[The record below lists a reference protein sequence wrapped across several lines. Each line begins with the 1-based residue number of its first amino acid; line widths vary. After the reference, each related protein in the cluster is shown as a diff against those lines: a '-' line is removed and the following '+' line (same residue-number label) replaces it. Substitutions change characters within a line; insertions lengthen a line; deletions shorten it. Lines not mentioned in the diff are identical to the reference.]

1 MKMKITNPQKILE
14 VTMKSIR
21 TIFIGMSILLLI
33 LITGCDAI
41 PQDLLPSQNGD
52 TLQASGVVEAVEV
65 VVAPEV
71 SGTITEILVQKGEAV
86 QAGDP
91 LFVLQDELLQA
102 QHDQALAA
110 HEAALANID
119 TAQAA
124 LKLAESNL
132 EAAHAGQTAAEAQY
146 ELQLDVVREADLP
159 NRENT
164 WDQDTP
170 TEFELPGWYFD
181 PNEQL
186 SAAKAELAA
195 AQDDYETEQE
205 NFTEL
210 LNDPGNAEL
219 RDTEARLAEA
229 QAAFLVAQTL
239 RDRAIG
245 QDGREQV
252 DDYVQTLFDSAKSE
266 LESAQLEYDQLLT
279 DQEYEDVLEAR
290 ARVSVAK
297 QRYEIAL
304 DHLTS
309 LQTGENDLSVEAAKA
324 GVSQAEAAVVQAE
337 AAKVQAEAGVTQ
349 AEKVVAQTQAGL
361 DMVEIQLEKLTVQ
374 APVGGVI
381 MTRSIE
387 VGELAQVGSS
397 ALTIGKLDDLT
408 VKVYVPESKYGQ
420 INLDDTVEL
429 TTNSF
434 PDKVFEATVIR
445 IADKAEYTPRNVQ
458 TSEDRATTV
467 YAIELSVN
475 DTAGNL
481 KPGMQVDVSFG
492 N

>member
-1 MKMKITNPQKILE
+1 MFLE
-14 VTMKSIR
+14 VNMKSIR
-21 TIFIGMSILLLI
+21 TLFIGTSILLLI
-33 LITGCDAI
+33 LISGCDAI

-52 TLQASGVVEAVEV
+52 VIQASGVVEAVEI

-71 SGTITEILVQKGEAV
+71 NGTISEILVQKGDAV

-91 LFVLQDELLQA
+91 LFVLQDKLLQA
-102 QHDQALAA
+102 QHDQAMAA
-110 HEAALANID
+110 NEAALTNID
-119 TAQAA
+119 TAKAA
-124 LKLAESNL
+124 LTLAESNL
-132 EAAHAGQTAAEAQY
+132 EAAHAGQVAAEAQY
-146 ELQLDVVREADLP
+146 ELQLATVREADLS
-159 NRENT
+159 NREAT

-170 TEFELPGWYFD
+170 TEFDLPGWYFA
-181 PNEQL
+181 PSEEL
-186 SAAKAELAA
+186 IAAQAELTV
-195 AQDDYETEQE
+195 AQEDYETEQD
-205 NFTEL
+205 NFNEL

-219 RDTEARLAEA
+219 RDAESRLAEA

-266 LESAQLEYDQLLT
+266 LESAQLDYDQLLT

-304 DHLTS
+304 DHLNS
-309 LQTGENDLSVEAAKA
+309 LQTGENDLSVKVAKA
-324 GVSQAEAAVVQAE
+324 GVTQAEAAVVQAE
-337 AAKVQAEAGVTQ
+337 AAKAQAEAGVIQ
-349 AEKVVAQTQAGL
+349 AEKTVAQTQASL
-361 DMVEIQLEKLTVQ
+361 DMVEIQLEKLTVH
-374 APVGGVI
+374 APVNGVI

-387 VGELAQVGSS
+387 VGELAQVGGP
-397 ALTIGKLDDLT
+397 AMTIGQLDDLT

-420 INLDDTVEL
+420 IDLGDTVEL

-434 PDKVFEATVIR
+434 PDEVFEATVIR

-467 YAIELSVN
+467 YAIELSLS
-475 DTAGNL
+475 DHEGKL
-481 KPGMQVDVSFG
+481 KPGMQVDVSFE